1 LEITCILQN
10 HTGLHARPATQLV
23 TLARTFQTT
32 EIFIR
37 VGEKE
42 VSSRSL
48 LGVLGLGA
56 TGGTEIAIRAE
67 GPQAEEALTAL
78 KALIESGFGE

>member
-10 HTGLHARPATQLV
+10 HTGLHARPATLLV
-23 TLARTFQTT
+23 NLARAFQETD
-32 EIFIR
+32 IFIR
-37 VGEKE
+37 VGGKE

-67 GPQAEEALTAL
+67 GPQAEQALTAL